1 MVRIHAKHGQT
12 SDQIQFLYDCA
23 SSSRIDEIALELT
36 RISNLQA
43 KIQAL
48 VLELEPLLLPF
59 HGDAN
64 GILFSFFFFSFFF
77 WTLEPLSLACFCSQA
92 ALPLVR
98 ALSEANSYAS
108 KDQVVYNKPLS
119 YYALRDHV
127 QCIAKE
133 LSTVSPL
140 LGFSDLDQFRR
151 ILTGSEV
158 LKEDTIQLLWAGKV
172 LDRGKRLSDYIGENE
187 KTKALFYNL

>member
-64 GILFSFFFFSFFF
+64 
-77 WTLEPLSLACFCSQA
+77 

-172 LDRGKRLSDYIGENE
+172 LDRGKRLSGYIGENE
-187 KTKALFYNL
+187 KTKIVMKLQTPDSSPA